1 MKRLAGL
8 STLALMIS
16 ATSGCGWLWGDDGY
30 FRDRGSDYLSARQT
44 APMQVAVDGETRPLD
59 PLLPIPQQVADSTGV
74 PGKYE
79 VPRPQRLQVA
89 AELSDF
95 SVQSSEESRWLVAQY
110 TPSQV
115 WTAARQFFTDNGF
128 SIAEERRQTGEFT
141 TAWQGAA
148 GLNEALV
155 RNLGIQ
161 DGETRVR
168 VRVEPGVQRNTSE
181 IFVVS
186 VKRPA
191 GSTADVAW
199 PEISS
204 NKELDR
210 VLLDELQASLTQS
223 AKQGGSVSLLAERD
237 FDAPS
242 RVSLTEDG
250 SGNPLLQLDSDFDRA
265 WSSIGRALQAADVR
279 VDDLDRS
286 LGVYYVNLS
295 ERADDPDD
303 KPGFFSRLFGGAPDK
318 DEIEARAERY
328 QVRLTRVGNGVQVSL
343 DKSVDTVAPADVAR
357 RVLSLLKDN
366 LG

>member
-8 STLALMIS
+8 STLALIIS
-16 ATSGCGWLWGDDGY
+16 TTSGCGWLWGDEGY

-44 APMQVAVDGETRPLD
+44 APMQVPVEGETRPLD
-59 PLLPIPQQVADSTGV
+59 PLLPIPQQVADTSAT
-74 PGKYE
+74 GKYE
-79 VPRPQRLQVA
+79 VPRPQRLAVA
-89 AELSDF
+89 ADASDF
-95 SVQSSEESRWLVAQY
+95 SVQSAGETRWLVAQY
-110 TPSQV
+110 APSQV
-115 WTAARQFFTDNGF
+115 WVAARQFFTDNGF
-128 SIAEERRQTGEFT
+128 SIAEERRQTGEFV
-141 TAWQGAA
+141 TAWQTAA
-148 GLNEALV
+148 DLNDELV
-155 RNLGIQ
+155 RDLGIQ

-191 GSTADVAW
+191 GSSADVAW
-199 PEISS
+199 PETSS
-204 NKELDR
+204 NKELDQ
-210 VLLDELQASLTQS
+210 VLLDELQASLDRSSQ
-223 AKQGGSVSLLAERD
+223 QGGSVSLLAERD

-242 RVSLTEDG
+242 RVNLTEDG
-250 SGNPLLQLDSDFDRA
+250 SGNPTLQLDSDFDRA

-279 VDDLDRS
+279 VEDLDRS

-295 ERADDPDD
+295 EGADDPDD

-328 QVRLTRVGNGVQVSL
+328 QVRLTRAGNGVQVTL
-343 DKSVDTVAPADVAR
+343 DKSIDTVAPADVAR
-357 RVLSLLKDN
+357 RVLSLIKDN